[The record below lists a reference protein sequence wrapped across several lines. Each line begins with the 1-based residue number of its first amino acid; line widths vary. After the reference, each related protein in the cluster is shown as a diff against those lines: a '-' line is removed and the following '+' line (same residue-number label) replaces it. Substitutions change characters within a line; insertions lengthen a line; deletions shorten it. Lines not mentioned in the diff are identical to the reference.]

1 MTAMTAAPLQ
11 LTPIE
16 VELLDFL
23 SYVYLQIDEPA
34 KAAALLSVRQAHAE
48 TQPGQLPDTRAAIAL
63 AVART
68 RNAQPRKA
76 LRVLQDLAQ
85 RCPAVLGDASYHLTR
100 AQALSA
106 AGEHDAAVVAMRTY
120 VERRPASLA
129 AMGDQT
135 QATP

>member
-1 MTAMTAAPLQ
+1 MTAALQ

-34 KAAALLSVRQAHAE
+34 KAAALLAVREAHAASKDSE
-48 TQPGQLPDTRAAIAL
+48 PSDTRAALAL

-76 LRVLQDLAQ
+76 LRVLHDLAQ
-85 RCPAVLGDASYHLTR
+85 RCPAVLENASYHLTR

-135 QATP
+135 QALS

>member
-1 MTAMTAAPLQ
+1 MTATPP

-23 SYVYLQIDEPA
+23 SYVYLQLDEPA
-34 KAAALLSVRQAHAE
+34 KAAALLAVRQEHTTSE
-48 TQPGQLPDTRAAIAL
+48 HGQPPDTRAAIAL
-63 AVART
+63 ALART

-76 LRVLQDLAQ
+76 LRVLQDLAE
-85 RCPAVLGDASYHLTR
+85 RCPAVLADASYHLTH

-106 AGEHDAAVVAMRTY
+106 AGEHDAAVIAMRTY

-135 QATP
+135 QAPS

>member
-1 MTAMTAAPLQ
+1 MTAAPLQ
-11 LTPIE
+11 LAPIE

-34 KAAALLSVRQAHAE
+34 KAAALLAVRQAHAASA
-48 TQPGQLPDTRAAIAL
+48 PGQPRDIRAAIAL

-76 LRVLQDLAQ
+76 LRVLQDLLQ
-85 RCPAVLGDASYHLTR
+85 HCPAVLQNASYHLTR

-120 VERRPASLA
+120 VEHRPASLA

-135 QATP
+135 RTPS